1 MHRRRPVRALAFAA
15 LSALAAAGAHAQS
28 LPPEAA
34 KIIPDLRPVGEGRLR
49 WFGFHVY
56 DARLWAEDGR
66 ADLANPLVL
75 TIRYAR
81 PVAGAAIAERSHEE
95 IVRLGFGTDRER
107 SRWAERM
114 RELFPDVRDG
124 DELAGAYLPGRGAR
138 FYVNGRPLGDVPDPS
153 FARAF
158 FSIWLDPRTSAKD
171 LRAQLLGEKR

>member
-1 MHRRRPVRALAFAA
+1 M
-15 LSALAAAGAHAQS
+15 SALAAAAAPAQS

-56 DARLWAEDGR
+56 DAKLWAEDGR
-66 ADLANPLVL
+66 ADPAGALVL

-81 PVAGAAIAERSHEE
+81 PLPGTAIAERSHEE

-107 SRWAERM
+107 DRWAERM

-124 DELAGAYLPGRGAR
+124 DELAGVHLPGRGAR
-138 FYVNGRPLGDVPDPS
+138 FYMNGRPLGEVSDAA

>member
-1 MHRRRPVRALAFAA
+1 MHRRHPVRALAFAA
-15 LSALAAAGAHAQS
+15 LSAAAAAQAQS

-34 KIIPDLRPVGEGRLR
+34 NLIPDLKPVGEGRLR

-56 DARLWAEDGR
+56 DAKLWAEDAR
-66 ADLANPLVL
+66 ADLVNPLVL

-81 PVAGAAIAERSHEE
+81 PIAGSAIAERSHDE
-95 IVRLGFGTDRER
+95 IVRLGFGTDLER
-107 SRWAERM
+107 SRWAGRM
-114 RELFPDVRDG
+114 RELFPDVLDG

-138 FYVNGRPLGDVPDPS
+138 FYVNGRLLGDVSDPA

-171 LRAQLLGEKR
+171 LRAQLLGGRR